1 MSASASGRRAAPSGR
16 IVAVLGLLLAGALG
30 LLSATQPWGSATL
43 LDGRELAVAG
53 QDVAGAMTTL
63 SLATVAL
70 ALVLPLAGRAWRLVL
85 GALALLL
92 GGLLAVHAAAARGG
106 VGAALEA
113 LVADATGLAG
123 TAQQAEL
130 AASATTGWPVL
141 GIVAGAVGALVGI
154 WVLVTSRRWPER
166 AARAARYER
175 SGSGLAWDVMDDGDD
190 PTR

>member
-1 MSASASGRRAAPSGR
+1 MSPRLL
-16 IVAVLGLLLAGALG
+16 AVLGLLAAGALG
-30 LLSATQPWGSATL
+30 LLAATQPWGSATL
-43 LDGRELAVAG
+43 QDGRELAVAG

-70 ALVLPLAGRAWRLVL
+70 ALVVPLAGPVWRLVL

-92 GGLLAVHAAAARGG
+92 GALLAVHAGTAQGG
-106 VGAALEA
+106 IPGALAA

-123 TAQQAEL
+123 AAQQAEL
-130 AASATTGWPVL
+130 AATGTTAWPVL
-141 GIVAGAVGALVGI
+141 GIVAGLLAAAVGV
-154 WVLVTSRRWPER
+154 WVLVTARRWP
-166 AARAARYER
+166 ARARRTARYER